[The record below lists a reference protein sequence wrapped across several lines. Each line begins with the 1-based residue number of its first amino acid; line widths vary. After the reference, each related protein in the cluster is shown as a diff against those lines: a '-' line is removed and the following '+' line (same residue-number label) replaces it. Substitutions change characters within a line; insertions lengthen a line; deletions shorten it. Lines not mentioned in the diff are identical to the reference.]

1 VRSALVHAA
10 RESVANC
17 LLAARLTEPS
27 RHGIGRL
34 FVATFHRVLSDA
46 ERAEYPFPG
55 LAVTPDEL
63 DRCLRFFAK
72 HFHCGSLSDV
82 AAKWTAGE
90 ATDRPF
96 LAVTFD
102 DGQRDNFR
110 AARPVLSARDL
121 RATFFVVLDHVESN
135 QPIWH
140 DRIGWAVRGAI
151 SRGRGNDLT
160 RLLQEIGVKPPVT
173 PRLTEL
179 STALAE
185 QAKRATDAA
194 RLRLIDRI
202 ENIGEIGERP
212 EWDGLMGWDEL
223 AELAHEGHEIGSHT
237 FTHTILPSCEDAD
250 LEREIIASRIAL
262 EERLGVAVASFCYPN
277 GDWDERAR
285 AAVERAGYRWAV
297 TCRSGPNHPG
307 ANPLLLRRF
316 DLCAEH
322 VAGRNGALSESVL
335 AWRLSPFHRASAR

>member
-1 VRSALVHAA
+1 MKATIVRAA
-10 RESVANC
+10 REIVANC
-17 LLAARLTEPS
+17 LFAAGLTGPP
-27 RHGIGRL
+27 RHGRGHL

-46 ERAEYPFPG
+46 ERVDYPFPG
-55 LAVTPDEL
+55 LAVTPEEL

-72 HFHCGSLSDV
+72 HFHCGSLRDV
-82 AAKWTAGE
+82 AARWTADE
-90 ATDRPF
+90 ETDRPF
-96 LAVTFD
+96 LALTFD

-110 AARPVLSARDL
+110 AARPVLAARDL

-140 DRIGWAVRGAI
+140 DRIGWAVRGAVR
-151 SRGRGNDLT
+151 RGRGYDLT
-160 RLLQEIGVKPPVT
+160 RLLGEIGVKPPVP
-173 PRLTEL
+173 PRIPEL

-185 QAKRATDAA
+185 HAKGANNAA

-202 ENIGEIGERP
+202 EKVAEIGAGP
-212 EWDGLMGWDEL
+212 EWDGLMGWEEL

-237 FTHTILPSCEDAD
+237 FTHTILPHCDDAD
-250 LEREIIASRIAL
+250 LEREIVASRIAL
-262 EERLGVAVASFCYPN
+262 ETRLGVSVASFCYPN

-297 TCRSGPNHPG
+297 TCRSGSNQPG

-322 VAGRNGALSESVL
+322 VAGRDGVLSESVL
-335 AWRLSPFHRASAR
+335 AWRLSPFHRSSTR